1 MKELEKTKNNM
12 YLTILYRAVNYL
24 CWFLFATAFTFFI
37 RDEIS
42 DWKIFGLIL
51 ALIIIYASGNFM
63 KYLYREIAS
72 KNYYD
77 IKHGVELHYL
87 KKSIDLDFKT
97 INNIDLNSLSNDIL
111 KVSYLYTKF
120 IYNIGEYLIPCFIG
134 VIIIFITLINVSW
147 LMAVIVLLLMI
158 ALVYYKYTKLSDN
171 IEPTSQNNLLK
182 DFINNLFT
190 IKTLNLKNYMIDY
203 FDQDSNNTI
212 DLNKEEESDIFF
224 NNGLLGI
231 ISIVLLSI
239 CLFVNVTITKL
250 GLIIFFL
257 LMAFKMQKILYH
269 IAPSIKI
276 GITLIKE
283 KDRLDNKYQNNEK
296 NIINNWKKIDI
307 LNGIVKYES
316 GVNIK
321 IPNFTINSSDTISI
335 MGKSGQGKSTV
346 LNVLCGISD
355 LDEGNILI
363 DGNCSNDLVD
373 AVYISK
379 EPKLF
384 NISLKNNLTLGREI
398 SDEELLGY
406 FKEANLLTWYNSLE
420 KGFDTICD
428 NSIDDKILLK
438 LSLIRGIIMNKE
450 IYFLDCPTE
459 GMDTDT
465 EKIVVTIIKKHLK
478 KKTLLVVSDSTILTN
493 ICKKHYFIKD
503 HTLLENEPLL

>member
-51 ALIIIYASGNFM
+51 ALIIIYACGNFM
-63 KYLYREIAS
+63 KYLYREIAD
-72 KNYYD
+72 KNYYN

-87 KKSIDLDFKT
+87 KKSMNLDFKS
-97 INNIDLNSLSNDIL
+97 IASLDLDILSNDIL

-120 IYNIGEYLIPCFIG
+120 IYNIGEYLIPGFIG
-134 VIIIFITLINVSW
+134 VIIIFITLVNVSW
-147 LMAVIVLLLMI
+147 LIAVIVLLLMI
-158 ALVYYKYTKLSDN
+158 ALVYYKYTKLDDN
-171 IEPTSQNNLLK
+171 IESTSKNNLLK
-182 DFINNLFT
+182 DFISKLFT
-190 IKTLNLKNYMIDY
+190 IKTLNIKDYVVNY
-203 FDQDSNNTI
+203 FDNDTNNSI
-212 DLNKEEESDIFF
+212 DLKKEEESDIFF

-269 IAPSIKI
+269 IAPAIKN
-276 GITLIKE
+276 GILLIKE
-283 KDRLDNKYQNNEK
+283 KDRLDNKFIEDEK

-307 LNGIVKYES
+307 LNGVVKYES
-316 GVNIK
+316 GISIK

-346 LNVLCGISD
+346 LNVLCGISN

-373 AVYISK
+373 AVYITNS
-379 EPKLF
+379 PKLF
-384 NISLKNNLTLGREI
+384 NISLKDNLTLGKEV
-398 SDEELLGY
+398 SDEELLSY
-406 FKEANLLTWYNSLE
+406 FKETNLLTWFNSLE

-428 NSIDDKILLK
+428 NSFESKVLLK
-438 LSLIRGIIMNKE
+438 LSLIRGIIMNKS

-465 EKIVVTIIKKHLK
+465 EKIVVSIIKKHLK

-493 ICKKHYFIKD
+493 VCKKHYFIKD